1 MIRAAIIGLGRWGQN
16 MVTCARGSQQIRF
29 VAGATRTP
37 EKAQAFAAEHGFPL
51 HAEVD
56 AVLRDPQI
64 DAVVITTPHRSHVD
78 LITRAA
84 QAGKHVFVEKP
95 FTLNKPDALRALDA
109 CREAKV
115 TLALGFNWRFQPALL
130 EIKRLFA
137 DGTLGKLLHIE
148 GNFNGPSVFR
158 YAPEHWRPDR
168 SESPGGG
175 LTGRGVHNMDAMI
188 FLAGPIDQV
197 YAQSCRQVLDQG
209 VDDTTSVLYRFQNG
223 ATGYLGMVIA
233 SAECWRMQFFG
244 TGGMA
249 EVGAIEHLPTWDLT
263 VQLID
268 KPREVKHYSSERTER
283 LELEAFARAIEANA
297 PYVMPVEDIVAG
309 VAGLEAILKSIDA
322 GQPIKVER

>member
-16 MVTCARGSQQIRF
+16 MVTHARGSQHIRF

-37 EKAQAFAAEHGFPL
+37 DKAQAFAAEHGFPL
-51 HAEVD
+51 HADVE
-56 AVLRDPQI
+56 AVLRDPNV
-64 DAVVITTPHRSHVD
+64 DAVVITTPHKSHVD

-84 QAGKHVFVEKP
+84 RAGKHVFVEKP
-95 FTLNKPDALRALDA
+95 FTLNRADAQIAIDA
-109 CREAKV
+109 CSAAGV

-130 EIKRLFA
+130 EVKRMFS

-158 YAPEHWRPDR
+158 YAPDHWRPDR

-188 FLAGPIDQV
+188 FLTGPIDTV
-197 YAQSCRQVLDQG
+197 YAQSFRQVLDRG
-209 VDDTTSVLYRFQNG
+209 VDDTTSVLYRFKSG
-223 ATGYLGMVIA
+223 VSAYLGMVLA

-268 KPREVKHYSSERTER
+268 QPRQTRHFSSERTER
-283 LELEAFARAIEANA
+283 LELEAFAQAIVAKR
-297 PYVMPVEDIVAG
+297 PYVMPVEDILAG
-309 VAGLEAILKSIDA
+309 VSGLEAILQSIESK
-322 GQPIKVER
+322 QPVQVAQ

>member
-16 MVTCARGSQQIRF
+16 MVTCARGSTQIRF
-29 VAGATRTP
+29 AAGATRTP
-37 EKAQAFAAEHGFPL
+37 EKAAAFAAEHGFPL
-51 HAEVD
+51 HADVD
-56 AVLRDPQI
+56 AVLQDKNI
-64 DAVVITTPHRSHVD
+64 DAVVITTPHKSHLD

-84 QAGKHVFVEKP
+84 RAGKHVFVEKP
-95 FTLNKPDALRALDA
+95 FTLNLPDARVAIDA
-109 CREAKV
+109 CRQAKV

-130 EIKRLFA
+130 EVKRMFT

-158 YAPEHWRPDR
+158 YAPDHWRPDR

-175 LTGRGVHNMDAMI
+175 MTGRGVHNMDAMI
-188 FLAGPIDQV
+188 FLTGPVDQV
-197 YAQSCRQVLDQG
+197 YAQSFRQVLDRG
-209 VDDTTSVLYRFQNG
+209 VDDTTSVLYRFQSG
-223 ATGYLGMVIA
+223 ATGYLGMVLA

-268 KPREVKHYSSERTER
+268 KPREVKRYTSERTEK
-283 LELEAFARAIEANA
+283 LELEAFARAIEASQ
-297 PYVMPVEDIVAG
+297 PYVMPVEDIIAG
-309 VAGLEAILKSIDA
+309 VSGLEAILRSIDS
-322 GQPIKVER
+322 GQPEKAER

>member
-16 MVTCARGSQQIRF
+16 MVTCARGSTQIRF
-29 VAGATRTP
+29 AAGATRTP
-37 EKAQAFAAEHGFPL
+37 EKAAAFAAEHGFPL
-51 HAEVD
+51 HADVD
-56 AVLRDPQI
+56 AVLQDKNI
-64 DAVVITTPHRSHVD
+64 DAVVITTPHKSHLD

-84 QAGKHVFVEKP
+84 RAGKHVFVEKP
-95 FTLNKPDALRALDA
+95 FTLNLPDARVAIDA
-109 CREAKV
+109 CRQAKV

-130 EIKRLFA
+130 EVKRMFT

-158 YAPEHWRPDR
+158 YAPDHWRPDR

-175 LTGRGVHNMDAMI
+175 MTGRGVHNMDAMI
-188 FLAGPIDQV
+188 FLTGPVDQV
-197 YAQSCRQVLDQG
+197 YAQSFRQVLDRG
-209 VDDTTSVLYRFQNG
+209 VDDTTSVLYRFQSG
-223 ATGYLGMVIA
+223 ATGYLGMVLA

-268 KPREVKHYSSERTER
+268 KPREVKRYTSERTEK
-283 LELEAFARAIEANA
+283 LELEAFARAIEAGH
-297 PYVMPVEDIVAG
+297 PCVMPVEDMIAG
-309 VAGLEAILKSIDA
+309 VSGLEAVLRSIDS
-322 GQPIKVER
+322 GQPEKAER